1 MGKKKIG
8 NKVANWVESQKDIAE
23 EMGVTVPTINSML
36 NGKMKFPLTR
46 FIQIVYLLN
55 PPQNEVNEVT
65 NIYLGELG
73 IPENSIIITH
83 TNTAENGTNNISIS
97 SNGQNGSGKLPRLID
112 AIMDSDLS
120 DEVKVKVYHIIK
132 SIK

>member
-1 MGKKKIG
+1 MKKIG
-8 NKVANWVESQKDIAE
+8 RKVANWVDSQKDIAE
-23 EMGVTVPTINSML
+23 EMGVSVPTVNSML

-46 FIQIVYLLN
+46 FIQIVHILN
-55 PPQNEVNEVT
+55 PPQEEVNDVF
-65 NIYLGELG
+65 NLYLEELG
-73 IPENSIIITH
+73 IPENSIVI
-83 TNTAENGTNNISIS
+83 TNTNKSENGSNNISIAP
-97 SNGQNGSGKLPRLID
+97 NGQNGSGRLPRLID